1 MYEVAIPS
9 WGRPKIIE
17 KSLNLLKKYNIDKS
31 KITIF
36 LEDEEQLELYKDLD
50 YKKVLTHTED
60 IGTKREFMKNYYEE
74 GTHLLSLD
82 DDIEIVKEMID
93 KKNGK
98 EIDDL
103 NLFVENAFKMCE
115 EKGLYIW
122 GVYPVDN
129 YYFMNKN
136 FSTDLKFICSAFYG
150 YIVRHS
156 LDFTGFKVKDDYN
169 FCIQHFIKDGGVLR
183 FNYIT
188 YKTKYF
194 CKTGGITERLGER
207 VNISKIEALMLK
219 EKYPKFV
226 STKIRK
232 NGMWE
237 VRLKGGRNKKPKI
250 FVISMDNKIG
260 SERREQLGY
269 KFNWFKANEYKDVK
283 QEIKD
288 KMIHL
293 WNAGDKRRQGKE
305 GCFDSWIRLLQ
316 KIIDKKINNVILTE
330 DDCFLKQKEF
340 NEFYRS
346 PPKEIC
352 YLAGSIIN
360 AKNWKEVDFDYPKNI
375 GLNEIDYTKF
385 RIMGTWGF
393 YIPHY
398 KDAENLLEKILDQKR
413 FRGLDVFLNRHKII
427 KKYYYPSLFITDE
440 KGKSQIEN
448 NIPKHRIRNNYSK
461 IKSK

>member
-1 MYEVAIPS
+1 MYQVAIPS
-9 WGRPKIIE
+9 WGRPKIIQ
-17 KSLNLLKKYNIDKS
+17 KSLNLLEKYKIDKS

-36 LEDEEQLELYKDLD
+36 LEDEEQLELYKDID

-82 DDIEIVKEMID
+82 DDIESVKEMID

-103 NLFVENAFKMCE
+103 NSFVEYAFKMCE
-115 EKGLYIW
+115 YKGLNIW

-136 FSTDLKFICSAFYG
+136 CSTDLKFICSAFYG

-169 FCIQHFIKDGGVLR
+169 FCIQNFIKDGGVLR

-207 VNISKIEALMLK
+207 INISKKEALMLK
-219 EKYPKFV
+219 EKYPKYI

-250 FVISMDNKIG
+250 FVISLDNENG
-260 SERREQLGY
+260 AERRNKLDY
-269 KFNWFKANEYKDVK
+269 KFTWFKAEKNLLPIV
-283 QEIKD
+283 KD
-288 KMIHL
+288 KMIHY
-293 WNAGDKRRQGKE
+293 WSAGEKNRQGKE
-305 GCFDSWIRLLQ
+305 GCFDSYYRLFT
-316 KIIDKKINNVILTE
+316 KIYTEKIDDVIILE
-330 DDCFLKQKEF
+330 DDCFIKK
-340 NEFYRS
+340 NEFKNFCNDK
-346 PPKEIC
+346 PTDIC
-352 YLAGSIIN
+352 YLNGKI
-360 AKNWKEVDFDYPKNI
+360 KNKKGWKTYENFSKNI
-375 GLNEIDYTKF
+375 GINDIGDF
-385 RIMGTWGF
+385 RILGTLGI
-393 YIPHY
+393 YIP
-398 KDAENLLEKILDQKR
+398 KWEQLKNIIDIIDNLKR
-413 FRGLDVFLNRHKII
+413 FRAIDIIIVKNKLI
-427 KKYYYPSLFITDE
+427 KKYYYPSVSLHNDFGISSIQSKGHFIVD
-440 KGKSQIEN
+440 
-448 NIPKHRIRNNYSK
+448 NYKK
-461 IKSK
+461 I